1 MIELAKIDLDDS
13 KFKSSIRD
21 FNHAY
26 ELNENLDY
34 VYGKIVHTKMLLND
48 WSDFDKQLKIIENAL
63 ENNKRIIIPFPLL
76 SLVDD
81 PQKHRDNS
89 ILFAKTYVPTL
100 LNNFKKKITN
110 DKIKIG
116 YFSADLNEHAVSH
129 LICKMF
135 KLHDRE
141 KFKIYCYA
149 FGFREKDKLHLSI
162 QQDVDV
168 YRDIRN
174 INDHDATLLA
184 REDKIDIAIDL
195 QGYTNKQRSQ
205 IFVNRAAPIQI
216 NYLGYPGTMGA
227 DFIDYII
234 ADKNLIPEE
243 SQKFYSEKLIYMP
256 HHYQVQ
262 NDELKA
268 AETKPSKEELGLPKD
283 SFVFCA
289 TNNTYKILPE
299 VFDVWMKLLNSVE
312 RSVLWLLETNDIA
325 KDNLLKEAKAKNI
338 TSDRIVF
345 MKKTSHKVY
354 LSQIKHADLFLDTF
368 VYNAGATAS
377 NALWMGVPILTKRGQ
392 SYTSRMASSLLHS
405 IGLPELI
412 TTNTKDYLNLA
423 IELATNSKKLNSIK
437 HKLKENRLQKPLFD
451 TKLFTHNFE
460 EGLEKVYKNYIEGN
474 RAKNISISK

>member
-1 MIELAKIDLDDS
+1 M
-13 KFKSSIRD
+13 
-21 FNHAY
+21 
-26 ELNENLDY
+26 
-34 VYGKIVHTKMLLND
+34 
-48 WSDFDKQLKIIENAL
+48 
-63 ENNKRIIIPFPLL
+63 
-76 SLVDD
+76 
-81 PQKHRDNS
+81 
-89 ILFAKTYVPTL
+89 
-100 LNNFKKKITN
+100 
-110 DKIKIG
+110 
-116 YFSADLNEHAVSH
+116 
-129 LICKMF
+129 
-135 KLHDRE
+135 
-141 KFKIYCYA
+141 
-149 FGFREKDKLHLSI
+149 
-162 QQDVDV
+162 DV

-184 REDKIDIAIDL
+184 REDEIDIAIDL

-234 ADKNLIPEE
+234 ADKNLVPEE

-289 TNNTYKILPE
+289 INNTYKILPE

-312 RSVLWLLETNDIA
+312 RSVLWLLETNDTA

-345 MKKTSHKVY
+345 MKKTSHKIY

-377 NALWMGVPILTKRGQ
+377 NALWMGVPILTKKGQ
-392 SYTSRMASSLLHS
+392 SYTSRMASSLLNS

-412 TTNTKDYLNLA
+412 TSNTEDYLNLA
-423 IELATNSKKLNSIK
+423 IELATNSNKLKTIK
-437 HKLKENRLQKPLFD
+437 LKLKENRLQKPLFN
-451 TKLFTHNFE
+451 TEVFVRNYE
-460 EGLEKVYKNYIEGN
+460 EGLEKVYKNYNEGN
-474 RAKNISISK
+474 KPKNISVGKKI